1 MEQRRLTK
9 PPAELVATFESV
21 LPADPR
27 VERKQMFRMP
37 AAFVGGNLF
46 AALFESSM
54 MLRLPAKKRA
64 EFLTLPGASE
74 FSPMP
79 GRPMKEYVAVPEA
92 MLGDREELANWIAAS
107 FEYAGGMAAKEPK
120 PRKVP
125 RKSNGPGL

>member
-9 PPAELVATFESV
+9 PPAELVAAFESV

-27 VERKQMFRMP
+27 VERKQMFGMP

-46 AALFESSM
+46 AGLFESSM
-54 MLRLPAKKRA
+54 MLRLPAESRA
-64 EFLTLPGASE
+64 EFLALPGASE

-92 MLGDREELANWIAAS
+92 MLGDREKLTNWIAAS
-107 FEYAGGMAAKEPK
+107 FDYASGMAAKEPK
-120 PRKVP
+120 PRKAR
-125 RKSNGPGL
+125 RKK